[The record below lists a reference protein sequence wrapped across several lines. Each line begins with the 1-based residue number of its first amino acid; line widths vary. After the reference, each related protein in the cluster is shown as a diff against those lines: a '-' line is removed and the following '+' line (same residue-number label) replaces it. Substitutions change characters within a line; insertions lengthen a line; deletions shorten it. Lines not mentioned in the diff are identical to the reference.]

1 MMIEKG
7 RILAVDPGEK
17 NIGIAISDILEK
29 LARPLK
35 TIHHSNRSLDV
46 AQIADIARE
55 NHVTLI
61 IIGLPTGGNGE
72 EIPQG
77 RHSKKLAEVI
87 REQCE
92 IPVIL
97 WEENNSTKIARNSLI
112 EMNVPVSKR
121 SGHQDDLAAAVI
133 LQSFLDQRSQVGD
146 NHAEQE

>member
-1 MMIEKG
+1 MIEKG

-17 NIGIAISDILEK
+17 NIGIAISDILGAF
-29 LARPLK
+29 ARPLK
-35 TIHHSNRSLDV
+35 IIHHLSRLLDA
-46 AQIADIARE
+46 AQIADIAKE
-55 NHVTLI
+55 NNVTLI

-72 EIPQG
+72 EIPRG

-87 REQCE
+87 RKQCE
-92 IPVIL
+92 ISVIL

-133 LQSFLDQRSQVGD
+133 LQSFLDQNPQVGD
-146 NHAEQE
+146 IHAEQE